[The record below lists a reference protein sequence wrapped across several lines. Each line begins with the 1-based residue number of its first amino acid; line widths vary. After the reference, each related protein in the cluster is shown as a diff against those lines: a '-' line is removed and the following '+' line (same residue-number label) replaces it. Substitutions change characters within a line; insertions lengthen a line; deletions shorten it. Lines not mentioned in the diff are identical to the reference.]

1 VLKTVQSLT
10 TPLLL
15 LAIGFSSACES
26 PCIHMC
32 QQYERY
38 LDRCGYGWST
48 VFRDRGWD
56 SIEDC
61 YDDHWE
67 ADEGKYPECQDE
79 ITDYEDKACY

>member
-1 VLKTVQSLT
+1 MRRTLT
-10 TPLLL
+10 TAALLL
-15 LAIGFSSACES
+15 GVCFASACEN

-56 SIEDC
+56 TIEDC

-67 ADEGKYPECQDE
+67 SEDDRYGECDQE
-79 ITDYEDKACY
+79 SHEYAERSCY